1 MQSPLQHLLTE
12 ISGRVDPS
20 ECTTIATA
28 AAEAARHC
36 LEIPSFADVAA
47 VLLATNVQGCAAD
60 EDHVLSCKQ
69 RGTAAF
75 GRAQYKQAAQLFSE
89 ATRYCDELSSTEHGA
104 VLAARLYCNRALCLT
119 KMQPPRLQEAM
130 QDSSAAIAC
139 DPTFPKAWYRR
150 ACAARVL
157 GTVAG
162 PVVVQDAR
170 RALQL
175 LQQAAQDT
183 SAAAALVAELE
194 AEQEASEGA
203 STAGGTGSGTSNRH
217 SAAAPAAAALAATAA
232 GSACANGRAA
242 MGDLAEGAL
251 VPAGAD
257 SAAELGVLL
266 LAAGQQL
273 AVAESAEAGR
283 CLVAAG
289 SLAAGQ
295 DVAQDQPFAH
305 ALTKEGRRQVCA
317 TCMARLA
324 DVAAPFY
331 CRHCPM
337 PSYCSA
343 ACRAAD
349 PYHQPGGAE
358 CGRPWAALLPA
369 EALAA
374 LRLARRTAA
383 LGQRHPAARQVAALG
398 THFQELDPSDAA
410 QLAALAAVTHATWR
424 RAVLESA
431 AGRAAAGQLPGGAA
445 AHGGSAAREEAGEE
459 AEEALLSCVT
469 VEAVLSA
476 LCRFQINGL
485 AVVPSE
491 RRGTEDRLALALY
504 PVASLMNHSCLPN
517 VAVRFEGSKLI
528 VRTVEAVPAG
538 QPLLHCYG
546 PQAGEMTTPQRQ
558 RLLRG
563 QYHFTCR
570 CRACSPAPGQLEPA
584 AAGLKCPACGGSGGS
599 AGRCAGAVQ
608 PPCSVAAGVLHRYQ
622 LPAGTGAC
630 TACGARLVMD
640 HWQEQQLPEL
650 QAAAEAQAAAVAALA
665 QQDRQQQ
672 QAGPGAGAAVQQ
684 AIRTLRQCLRQRQQH
699 LHPHNLLL
707 GSTHDALAHAW
718 HLAGNHEAA
727 AQHLRHSLAVLAH
740 SYPPASTAVAF
751 QQRQLAET
759 LRRAAAAASVATA
772 AAAEAF
778 LCEARQA
785 DEAAEAVL
793 QLHFGPE
800 ARDR

>member
-12 ISGRVDPS
+12 ISGRVNPS

-36 LEIPSFADVAA
+36 LEVPSFADVAA
-47 VLLATNVQGCAAD
+47 VLLATNVQVCAAD
-60 EDHVLSCKQ
+60 EEHVLSCKQ

-89 ATRYCDELSSTEHGA
+89 ATRYCDELSSTDYGA

-119 KMQPPRLQEAM
+119 KMQPPRLQEAL

-150 ACAARVL
+150 ACAARAL

-162 PVVVQDAR
+162 PVVLQDAR

-183 SAAAALVAELE
+183 SAAAAL
-194 AEQEASEGA
+194 
-203 STAGGTGSGTSNRH
+203 
-217 SAAAPAAAALAATAA
+217 
-232 GSACANGRAA
+232 
-242 MGDLAEGAL
+242 
-251 VPAGAD
+251 
-257 SAAELGVLL
+257 
-266 LAAGQQL
+266 AAGQQL
-273 AVAESAEAGR
+273 AVAESEEAGR
-283 CLVAAG
+283 GLVAAA

-374 LRLARRTAA
+374 LRLARRMAA
-383 LGQRHPAARQVAALG
+383 LGERHPAAQQVAALG

-410 QLAALAAVTHATWR
+410 QLAALAAVTHATWQ

-431 AGRAAAGQLPGGAA
+431 AARAAAGQLPGGGA
-445 AHGGSAAREEAGEE
+445 AHAGSAAGEEAGEE

-485 AVVPSE
+485 AVVPSQ
-491 RRGTEDRLALALY
+491 RRGSEDRLALALY

-558 RLLRG
+558 RLLRA
-563 QYHFTCR
+563 QYYFTCR
-570 CRACSPAPGQLEPA
+570 CRACSPAPVQLESPA
-584 AAGLKCPACGGSGGS
+584 AAGLKCPSFGGSDGS

-622 LPAGTGAC
+622 LSAGTGAC

-640 HWQEQQLPEL
+640 RWQEQQLPEL

-672 QAGPGAGAAVQQ
+672 QAGPAAGAAVQQ

-727 AQHLRHSLAVLAH
+727 AQHLRHSLAILAH

-759 LRRAAAAASVATA
+759 LRLAAAAASAATA

>member
-1 MQSPLQHLLTE
+1 MH
-12 ISGRVDPS
+12 RPS
-20 ECTTIATA
+20 A
-28 AAEAARHC
+28 
-36 LEIPSFADVAA
+36 
-47 VLLATNVQGCAAD
+47 
-60 EDHVLSCKQ
+60 
-69 RGTAAF
+69 
-75 GRAQYKQAAQLFSE
+75 Y
-89 ATRYCDELSSTEHGA
+89 
-104 VLAARLYCNRALCLT
+104 
-119 KMQPPRLQEAM
+119 M
-130 QDSSAAIAC
+130 
-139 DPTFPKAWYRR
+139 
-150 ACAARVL
+150 
-157 GTVAG
+157 
-162 PVVVQDAR
+162 
-170 RALQL
+170 
-175 LQQAAQDT
+175 
-183 SAAAALVAELE
+183 
-194 AEQEASEGA
+194 
-203 STAGGTGSGTSNRH
+203 
-217 SAAAPAAAALAATAA
+217 
-232 GSACANGRAA
+232 
-242 MGDLAEGAL
+242 
-251 VPAGAD
+251 
-257 SAAELGVLL
+257 
-266 LAAGQQL
+266 
-273 AVAESAEAGR
+273 
-283 CLVAAG
+283 
-289 SLAAGQ
+289 
-295 DVAQDQPFAH
+295 
-305 ALTKEGRRQVCA
+305 
-317 TCMARLA
+317 
-324 DVAAPFY
+324 
-331 CRHCPM
+331 
-337 PSYCSA
+337 
-343 ACRAAD
+343 
-349 PYHQPGGAE
+349 
-358 CGRPWAALLPA
+358 
-369 EALAA
+369 
-374 LRLARRTAA
+374 
-383 LGQRHPAARQVAALG
+383 
-398 THFQELDPSDAA
+398 
-410 QLAALAAVTHATWR
+410 
-424 RAVLESA
+424 
-431 AGRAAAGQLPGGAA
+431 
-445 AHGGSAAREEAGEE
+445 
-459 AEEALLSCVT
+459 
-469 VEAVLSA
+469 
-476 LCRFQINGL
+476 QINGL

-517 VAVRFEGSKLI
+517 VAVRFEVWAAALLLPAVVIRSHQMPLRLSSLRKADYRHTHAATLLLALISPSSLTTSTLQALCSHPGVPPAYPSMQGSKLI